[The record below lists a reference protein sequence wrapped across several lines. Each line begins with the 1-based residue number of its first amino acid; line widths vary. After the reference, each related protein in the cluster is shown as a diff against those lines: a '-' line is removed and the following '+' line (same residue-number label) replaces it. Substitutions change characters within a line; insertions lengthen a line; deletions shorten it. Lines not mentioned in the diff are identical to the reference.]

1 MKVSVLGCGTVGK
14 GVCDMIESVPG
25 LELGPV
31 LVLPSERSES
41 FMVTDID
48 VILNDSTVGAV
59 VETIGGEKTA
69 GSFAERTLKAGKHF
83 VTSNKAL
90 VADRGIELS
99 ALARSTGKA
108 FLFSAACGG
117 GIPFLHNLSV
127 ARKSDDILS
136 MSGILNGTTNYVL
149 DMMQSEGVPL
159 DTALSQARRLGYAE
173 ADPSADI
180 SGLDSYRKIILAC
193 AVAYGIQPDGYK
205 DIEGIAGFTRQD
217 ADIISRRG
225 AAVRLIA
232 SGGLNGDGS
241 VYAFVEPR
249 VFFSGMER
257 AVRKNFNSVSYTGRN
272 AGLITYSGQG
282 AGRYPTASA
291 VLRDITGIEEGALY
305 MLPAECVKRAAVN
318 DMEEKYLV
326 RCDVSMK
333 DSFVTEEVWSE
344 EGGTAVFVTGPMAVS
359 RMHSLAAELRNSG
372 HGIFFAS
379 LGE

>member
-1 MKVSVLGCGTVGK
+1 MKVSVLGYGTVGK
-14 GVCDMIESVPG
+14 GVCDMIEMTPG

-48 VILNDSTVGAV
+48 EILNDSTVSAV
-59 VETIGGEKTA
+59 VEAIGGENPA

-83 VTSNKAL
+83 VTSNKAM

-99 ALARSTGKA
+99 ALARSAGKA

-127 ARKSDDILS
+127 ASKSDDILS

-205 DIEGIAGFTRQD
+205 DIEGIAGFTQQD
-217 ADIISRRG
+217 AELIS
-225 AAVRLIA
+225 
-232 SGGLNGDGS
+232 
-241 VYAFVEPR
+241 
-249 VFFSGMER
+249 
-257 AVRKNFNSVSYTGRN
+257 
-272 AGLITYSGQG
+272 YSGQG

-326 RCDVSMK
+326 RCDVSLK
-333 DSFVTEEVWSE
+333 DRFITEEVWSE
-344 EGGTAVFVTGPMAVS
+344 DGGTAVFVTGPMTVS

-372 HGIFFAS
+372 RGIFFAS

>member
-1 MKVSVLGCGTVGK
+1 MKVSVLGYGTVGK

-83 VTSNKAL
+83 VTSNKAM

-99 ALARSTGKA
+99 ALARSAGKA

-159 DTALSQARRLGYAE
+159 DTALR
-173 ADPSADI
+173 
-180 SGLDSYRKIILAC
+180 
-193 AVAYGIQPDGYK
+193 PDGW
-205 DIEGIAGFTRQD
+205 DTRKQIRQRIYQD
-217 ADIISRRG
+217 WI
-225 AAVRLIA
+225 
-232 SGGLNGDGS
+232 
-241 VYAFVEPR
+241 P
-249 VFFSGMER
+249 
-257 AVRKNFNSVSYTGRN
+257 TGR
-272 AGLITYSGQG
+272 
-282 AGRYPTASA
+282 
-291 VLRDITGIEEGALY
+291 
-305 MLPAECVKRAAVN
+305 
-318 DMEEKYLV
+318 
-326 RCDVSMK
+326 
-333 DSFVTEEVWSE
+333 
-344 EGGTAVFVTGPMAVS
+344 
-359 RMHSLAAELRNSG
+359 
-372 HGIFFAS
+372 
-379 LGE
+379 

>member
-1 MKVSVLGCGTVGK
+1 M
-14 GVCDMIESVPG
+14 
-25 LELGPV
+25 
-31 LVLPSERSES
+31 
-41 FMVTDID
+41 
-48 VILNDSTVGAV
+48 
-59 VETIGGEKTA
+59 
-69 GSFAERTLKAGKHF
+69 
-83 VTSNKAL
+83 
-90 VADRGIELS
+90 
-99 ALARSTGKA
+99 
-108 FLFSAACGG
+108 
-117 GIPFLHNLSV
+117 
-127 ARKSDDILS
+127 
-136 MSGILNGTTNYVL
+136 
-149 DMMQSEGVPL
+149 
-159 DTALSQARRLGYAE
+159 
-173 ADPSADI
+173 
-180 SGLDSYRKIILAC
+180 
-193 AVAYGIQPDGYK
+193 
-205 DIEGIAGFTRQD
+205 
-217 ADIISRRG
+217 
-225 AAVRLIA
+225 RLIA

-272 AGLITYSGQG
+272 AGLITYSEQG

-333 DSFVTEEVWSE
+333 DRFVTEEVWSE